1 MRFFGRWRLLIS
13 SMVKNQETLND
24 IFGMANEKE
33 LDGGAE

>member
-1 MRFFGRWRLLIS
+1 
-13 SMVKNQETLND
+13 MVKNQETLND